1 MSKTYNQLS
10 DYINWAMGLSFFVA
24 AFLLSKDELVAL
36 IQNDTFSGALSIVL
50 LLVTMGLFFL
60 YAKAVRTELD
70 LLDTVFV
77 SENVQTNEL
86 SGNFFLAILAVAT
99 LGGFLIANV
108 TNIAYYSGAA
118 ALYSM
123 FDLFGVSLVIRNFN
137 ILLRQKNFRNKP
149 LIEKEADVL
158 FDYYVGKPLLTK
170 IAVTLIFECIA
181 FVLSIYS
188 IIKGNELGSTIAYF
202 IMITTIV
209 IGEFTIYSW
218 RKTRDNSLREIEEER
233 KQHLL
238 SERKEVLPQTKE
250 ALSETEDAPAATKG

>member
-1 MSKTYNQLS
+1 MSRTYDQLS
-10 DYINWAMGLSFFVA
+10 NYINWAMGLSFTVA
-24 AFLLSKDELVAL
+24 AFLLSKDELVDL
-36 IQNDTFSGALSIVL
+36 IQNNTFRGILSIVL

-60 YAKAVRTELD
+60 YARAVRTELD

-77 SENVQTNEL
+77 SENVQTNDF
-86 SGNFFLAILAVAT
+86 SGNFFLAILAVAAFF
-99 LGGFLIANV
+99 GFLIANV

-123 FDLFGVSLVIRNFN
+123 FDMFGVSLVIRNFN
-137 ILLRQKNFRNKP
+137 ILFRQKNFRNKP

-188 IIKGNELGSTIAYF
+188 IITGSELGSTIAYF
-202 IMITTIV
+202 LMIATFVIAEITIH
-209 IGEFTIYSW
+209 SW
-218 RKTRDNSLREIEEER
+218 RKTRDNSLREIKEER

-238 SERKEVLPQTKE
+238 SERKEVSSQTKE
-250 ALSETEDAPAATKG
+250 ALSETEKAPAETKG